1 MELLKRISLSVFVIA
16 IVLLAVIMGGLRLA
30 ILNIDY
36 FKSEIEYL
44 LERDLASGFVF
55 TGLSGDI
62 NRFNPI
68 LRIENVS
75 ITLPDRSQPL
85 FIDSLEVEIDF
96 WASWR
101 ENTLVV
107 LEVTGQLEKLELVKD
122 KAGNW
127 STNELP
133 LSIDPDSGPAPEF
146 RQVLA
151 LVPRYLNLSLNR
163 LIIRD
168 QQTET
173 THQLERIH
181 AHINHLQDQFFVK
194 ISAALP
200 EQLGRGILIKST
212 IGPERSLIYLNSSSL
227 KLAPV
232 AALFDLDAWGLQQ
245 GALDGEAW
253 INMSRYQ
260 VLAVN
265 GELTLKN
272 GVVQMSPDKPPLAIS
287 YRSRFSA
294 INLKSRWRIANKF
307 QRLSIDNR
315 SVVGFSAQ
323 LEVADGPGAKI
334 ISAWVDRL
342 PLSKLPVVAGQWLPA
357 RLSEQIAQGKLEGSL
372 QDVLFS
378 IDLGSPEEFYLGG
391 RAVGVDSQA
400 FDSYPGASNINADFQ
415 LGRGRLGARVYGQ
428 NIVLDFGNHFE
439 APLEFDRLEAQATAA
454 RFDGGLVLSVSDLQI
469 GNQDIK
475 AAGRMWLE
483 IDQDRRPFTF
493 IRASFS
499 DADGSSTSK
508 YLPRNQL
515 PLKTQA
521 WLDRGIKQG
530 DVSTGEMQFHGR
542 LRDIRALN
550 REMAGEFFVDFSI
563 DRAEVFFAPGW
574 QPARNGSGRVLFHN
588 VSMDIDL
595 DRASFDKIDNARARI
610 TIADLDNPSLELKI
624 ETLSST
630 ALAVETWLDTPV
642 GKRYRPVMSNLDDF
656 DGAVA
661 TEVNLSMPLKGPDP
675 EPDVRVLVNFENA
688 SARSEPWGLDLS
700 QVNGGMEVTADGIRA
715 QKIAARFFDDPIEI
729 DIATPGPGANTRVS
743 ARGRIETRQL
753 LNKLPSSL
761 TRDLDG
767 KSDWRLRLD
776 IAGLSTPR
784 DKPLLRLNATSN
796 LRNTA
801 IGIPLPFA
809 KPAPASLQVTADV
822 DFFEEQIWFNS
833 KVGDSIRA
841 RGQLV
846 ADDERDF
853 TLNLLDI
860 AFASELKS
868 ETRKRLNIYGSIA
881 EISIDDWLEYL
892 EDSGAA
898 DRDLLG
904 SVDLELAQVTAFK
917 RELSNVSFEL
927 ERHGDRFLGSLI
939 SSKIRG
945 RFVAPQQPS
954 AENPVTVDLS
964 YLQIDK
970 LESGAEETEIRPSDL
985 VDFRLN
991 SDTLRFHDV
1000 LYNDLQVEARVIGDE
1015 LQVDRLDMRKD
1026 NLILRAMAYWEY
1038 DVASKSHLS
1047 SVTLSIQG
1055 DKMGQ
1060 ALAGMG
1066 FGNTMTNGTLD
1077 FKGGFTWPA
1086 PLTSFTP
1093 ETLVGDS
1100 KFRIEDGILNNVEPG
1115 TGGKFVGLLSLSA
1128 LPRRLSLDFS
1138 DMLIEGMEF
1147 DTIDGSYSI
1156 EDGILYTRN
1165 TRMEGVA
1172 AKVKISGRTDIARRE
1187 YDQTIV
1193 VTPKIRQT
1201 LPVIGAVSVGSTVGW
1216 GLLLLQNLFKK
1227 AIDKAVEVEYRITG
1241 SWDDP
1246 QIELIKAVDENQREL
1261 PQIDR

>member
-30 ILNIDY
+30 IMNIDF

-44 LERDLASGFVF
+44 LERDLAPGFVF
-55 TGLSGDI
+55 TGLSGDL

-101 ENTLVV
+101 ENALVV

-122 KAGNW
+122 EAGNW
-127 STNELP
+127 STNDLS
-133 LSIDPDSGPAPEF
+133 LSIDPDSGPTPEF

-151 LVPRYLNLSLNR
+151 LIPRYLNLNLSR

-168 QQTET
+168 QQTGT
-173 THQLERIH
+173 THQLDRIH

-232 AALFDLDAWGLQQ
+232 AELFDLDAWGLQQ
-245 GALDGEAW
+245 GALDGEVW

-272 GVVQMSPDKPPLAIS
+272 GMVQMSPDKRPLAIS

-294 INLKSRWRIANKF
+294 INLKTRWRIANKF
-307 QRLSIDNR
+307 QRLAVDNR

-323 LEVADGPGAKI
+323 LEVADGPGDKI
-334 ISAWVDRL
+334 ISAWIDRL

-357 RLSEQIAQGKLEGSL
+357 RVSEQIAQGKLEGSL

-378 IDLGSPEEFYLGG
+378 IDLGSPENFYLGG

-400 FDSYPGASNINADFQ
+400 FDIYPGASNINADFQ

-428 NIVLDFGNHFE
+428 NVVLDFGNHFE
-439 APLEFDRLEAQATAA
+439 APLELDRLEAQATAK
-454 RFDGGLVLSVSDLQI
+454 RFDGGLLLSVSDLQI

-483 IDQDRRPFTF
+483 IDQDQRPFTF
-493 IRASFS
+493 IRARFS
-499 DADGSSTSK
+499 DGDGSSTSK
-508 YLPRNQL
+508 YLPRNHL
-515 PLKTQA
+515 PLPAQA

-530 DVSTGEMQFHGR
+530 HVGTGEMQFHGR

-563 DRAEVFFAPGW
+563 DQAEVFFAPGW
-574 QPARNGSGRVLFHN
+574 QSASNGSGRVLFHN

-595 DRASFDKIDNARARI
+595 DRVSYDQIDNARARA
-610 TIADLDNPSLELKI
+610 TIADLENPSLDLRI
-624 ETLSST
+624 ETGSST
-630 ALAVETWLDTPV
+630 ALAVSTWLDTPV

-661 TEVNLSMPLKGPDP
+661 TEVNLKMPLKGPDLD
-675 EPDVRVLVNFENA
+675 PDVRVLVNFENA
-688 SARSEPWGLDLS
+688 SARSESWGLDLS
-700 QVNGGMEVTADGIRA
+700 QVNGGMEVTTDGIRA
-715 QKIAARFFDDPIEI
+715 RKIAARFFNDPIEI
-729 DIATPGPGANTRVS
+729 DIDTPEPGANTRVS

-776 IAGLSTPR
+776 IAGLSTSR
-784 DKPLLRLNATSN
+784 DKPLLRLNATSD

-809 KPAPASLQVTADV
+809 KPAPASLQVTANV
-822 DFFEEQIWFNS
+822 DFFEKQIWFNS

-846 ADDERDF
+846 ADDEREF

-868 ETRKRLNIYGSIA
+868 KTRKRLNIYGSIA
-881 EISIDDWLEYL
+881 ELSIDDWLQYL
-892 EDSGAA
+892 ENSGAA
-898 DRDLLG
+898 DPDLMG
-904 SVDLELAQVTAFK
+904 SVELELERVTAFK
-917 RELSNVSFEL
+917 RELSNVSIEL
-927 ERHGDRFLGSLI
+927 ERDDERFLGNLI

-945 RFVAPQQPS
+945 SFVAPQQPS
-954 AENPVTVDLS
+954 AQNPVILDLS
-964 YLQIDK
+964 YLQIDE
-970 LESGAEETEIRPSDL
+970 LEAGAEETEIRPSDL
-985 VDFRLN
+985 VDFRLH
-991 SDTLRFHDV
+991 SDTLQFHDV
-1000 LYNDLQVEARVIGDE
+1000 LYNDLQVEARVIGNK
-1015 LQVDRLDMRKD
+1015 LQVDKLGMRKE
-1026 NLILRAMAYWEY
+1026 NLVLNGMAYWDY
-1038 DVASKSHLS
+1038 DAASKSHLS
-1047 SVTLSIQG
+1047 SVTLSIKG
-1055 DKMGQ
+1055 DNMGL

-1077 FKGGFTWPA
+1077 FNGGFTWAA
-1086 PLTSFTP
+1086 PLTSVTA
-1093 ETLVGDS
+1093 ETLAGDA

-1138 DMLIEGMEF
+1138 DMLIEGMGF
-1147 DTIDGSYSI
+1147 DKIVGSYRI
-1156 EDGILYTRN
+1156 EDGIVYTRN
-1165 TRMEGVA
+1165 TRLEGIA
-1172 AKVKISGRTDIARRE
+1172 AKIKISGKTDIARRE
-1187 YDQTIV
+1187 YDQTII

-1201 LPVIGAVSVGSTVGW
+1201 LPIIGAVSAGSTVGW

-1227 AIDKAVEVEYRITG
+1227 SIDKAVEVEYRVTG

-1261 PQIDR
+1261 PKIDR

>member
-801 IGIPLPFA
+801 IGIPQPFA

-904 SVDLELAQVTAFK
+904 SVDLEFAQVTAFK

-1015 LQVDRLDMRKD
+1015 LQVRRHSCGRLWHR
-1026 NLILRAMAYWEY
+1026 
-1038 DVASKSHLS
+1038 
-1047 SVTLSIQG
+1047 G
-1055 DKMGQ
+1055 
-1060 ALAGMG
+1060 
-1066 FGNTMTNGTLD
+1066 
-1077 FKGGFTWPA
+1077 
-1086 PLTSFTP
+1086 
-1093 ETLVGDS
+1093 
-1100 KFRIEDGILNNVEPG
+1100 
-1115 TGGKFVGLLSLSA
+1115 
-1128 LPRRLSLDFS
+1128 LPR
-1138 DMLIEGMEF
+1138 
-1147 DTIDGSYSI
+1147 
-1156 EDGILYTRN
+1156 TR
-1165 TRMEGVA
+1165 R
-1172 AKVKISGRTDIARRE
+1172 D
-1187 YDQTIV
+1187 
-1193 VTPKIRQT
+1193 
-1201 LPVIGAVSVGSTVGW
+1201 
-1216 GLLLLQNLFKK
+1216 
-1227 AIDKAVEVEYRITG
+1227 
-1241 SWDDP
+1241 
-1246 QIELIKAVDENQREL
+1246 
-1261 PQIDR
+1261 